1 MGTEE
6 SPKEFYERRVT
17 EIMKSYLKN
26 IKECDQDPWK
36 KKPWDNGVPLD
47 NSTELGQ
54 ESTLGQENKDVSLG
68 QNDDVRN
75 IFEPR

>member
-1 MGTEE
+1 MVTEE

-36 KKPWDNGVPLD
+36 KKPWDNGIPLD

-54 ESTLGQENKDVSLG
+54 ESTLGQERALV

>member
-1 MGTEE
+1 MDSET
-6 SPKEFYERRVT
+6 PREFYERRVT

-36 KKPWDNGVPLD
+36 KKPWI

-54 ESTLGQENKDVSLG
+54 ENKGEPLG
-68 QNDDVRN
+68 QNDDVHN